1 MSDQLPKIIAVVG
14 TNASG
19 KSAIGIELA
28 KRLNGEIVS
37 ADSRQIYRGFDLC
50 CGKVTGEERR
60 QVPHHLL
67 DVRNIGE
74 EFSVYDFQREA
85 YAAIDQILQRGRT
98 PFLVG
103 GTGLYVSAVVH
114 GYRLREGMGRTDL
127 RERLEGLSLEE
138 LHRMLSPEAR
148 DFLASNPSEMQ
159 NKRRVIRAIE
169 KSAQGEPFTPRNAP
183 RYDAL
188 QIGVTWPKEV
198 LDRRIDERLEAR
210 LAQGMLHE
218 VEDYLARGGDGDVLY
233 SLGLE
238 YRYIYRYLRGEYAS
252 LDEFKTEL
260 SRAIK
265 RFAKRQMTW
274 FRRDGSIRW
283 LDMSG
288 DYRTQAQE
296 LAVRFLAGHSGVE
309 GV

>member
-1 MSDQLPKIIAVVG
+1 MNGMPKIIAVVG

-28 KRLNGEIVS
+28 KMFHGEVVS

-50 CGKVTGEERR
+50 CGKVTPEETR

-67 DVRNIGE
+67 DVREIGE
-74 EFSVYDFQREA
+74 DFSVYDFQQAA
-85 YAAIDQILQRGRT
+85 YTAIDGILQRGRT

-114 GYRLREGMGRTDL
+114 GYELRPGIGRTDL

-138 LHRMLSPEAR
+138 LHKMLPPEAR
-148 DFLASNPSEMQ
+148 NFLAANPSEMQ

-169 KSAQGEPFTPRNAP
+169 KSAQGEPLSPQNAP
-183 RYDAL
+183 KYDAL

-198 LDRRIDERLEAR
+198 LDRRIDERLETR
-210 LAQGMLHE
+210 LTQGMIGE
-218 VEDYLARGGDGDVLY
+218 VEDYLAQGGDGDVLY

-238 YRYIYRYLRGEYAS
+238 YRYIYLYLRGEYTE
-252 LDEFKTEL
+252 LEEFKGEL

-274 FRRDGSIRW
+274 FRRDSSIRW
-283 LDMSG
+283 LDMGG
-288 DYRTQAQE
+288 DYLAQARE
-296 LAVRFLAGHSGVE
+296 LAGEFLAGRA
-309 GV
+309 